1 MKKILFIILLGTIT
15 VSAQNTKLDAFKK
28 SIKLSENFKYG
39 EATKTL
45 LDIYNSYSDD
55 YLVNLRLGWLYY
67 VTKDYTTSEKY
78 YNKAVKISS
87 NSPEALLGLT
97 LPLSKE
103 GNWDKIV
110 SIYKSILDKNP
121 HNYTA
126 NLRLGQI
133 YFNNKNYLNAKML
146 FETIQKDSP
155 SNFDANLYLGWTY
168 YYLGNSSKANQY
180 FTNALI
186 AAPNNISALQG
197 LKLTK

>member
-1 MKKILFIILLGTIT
+1 MKTVLFIILLGTVT

-28 SIKLSENFKYG
+28 SIKQAENFKYG

-45 LDIYNSYSDD
+45 LDIYGSYSDD

-67 VTKDYTTSEKY
+67 VTKDYKASEKY

-97 LPLSKE
+97 LPFSKE
-103 GNWDKIV
+103 NNWDKII

-146 FETIQKDSP
+146 FETIQKDFP
-155 SNFDANLYLGWTY
+155 SDFEANLYLGWIY
-168 YYLGNSSKANQY
+168 YYLGNNSKSNKY

-186 AAPNNISALQG
+186 AAPNDNSALQG
-197 LKLTK
+197 FKLTK